1 LECHVACNADRDVAR
16 RLRGVGHVQLFL
28 THVVARAARPRPERE
43 GGALASDRAWDDRLA
58 EPLGHRPPAR
68 PAGGDRADRGVAAHD
83 RGRLGRMV
91 HSAVGFLALE
101 GTVALY
107 ALIVLSPVALLAALL
122 WSLREARRRREERLV
137 ME

>member
-1 LECHVACNADRDVAR
+1 MNPLANAKRSLSERLHAR
-16 RLRGVGHVQLFL
+16 TGTIAAGTTARLSL
-28 THVVARAARPRPERE
+28 TLSTKRSLVP
-43 GGALASDRAWDDRLA
+43 
-58 EPLGHRPPAR
+58 
-68 PAGGDRADRGVAAHD
+68 AAHH

-122 WSLREARRRREERLV
+122 WSLREARRRRDERLV